1 MHPFL
6 LFPSLLAYEQIA
18 PFIIRVVLGFT
29 LLYFGLRKMRG
40 EGQSSGSN
48 SYRYG
53 LIEVI
58 IAIFLIVGLYTQ
70 LAALINAIILIF
82 KIGFK
87 INEKKFLTDGVNYYV
102 LLLAM
107 AIALLFMG
115 PGVLSFD
122 LIL

>member
-1 MHPFL
+1 
-6 LFPSLLAYEQIA
+6 
-18 PFIIRVVLGFT
+18 
-29 LLYFGLRKMRG
+29 MRG